1 MYYTRR
7 ILKTH
12 RFYIGLVHCAL
23 LLWFPGLRRSPFFTV
38 PISFMFLIP
47 CQAEEING

>member
-12 RFYIGLVHCAL
+12 CFYIGLAHCAL
-23 LLWFPGLRRSPFFTV
+23 LLWVPSLQCSPFFTV
-38 PISFMFLIP
+38 PIYFMFLIP
-47 CQAEEING
+47 CHAEEING